1 MLCVDFLRCQVHW
14 QKQRRTLNS
23 PENLLV
29 KVDGKLTVDL
39 NQFKVACS
47 LKSVYFLLFLAA
59 DRLDLNITTSLIAM
73 IQNTLKNWSED
84 YYGPAFLDSSPSKR
98 DPVSQKEAAPSESS
112 TAEVVTAG
120 HFRKRAP
127 FVPFLLRNQTG
138 IVNLQLFRQKLQ
150 KYFHNSPQKFQVNVQ
165 YLLFFSGCSLHFAT
179 VTSSPSKV
187 VMTTTGLVFSGRV
200 HTSNISD
207 SSKKLSEWRELLPGG
222 EVPFEFKQSREKQRH
237 KVRSLFRTTID
248 EVERGAE

>member
-1 MLCVDFLRCQVHW
+1 M
-14 QKQRRTLNS
+14 T
-23 PENLLV
+23 
-29 KVDGKLTVDL
+29 G
-39 NQFKVACS
+39 S
-47 LKSVYFLLFLAA
+47 LKSVYFVLFLAA

-150 KYFHNSPQKFQVNVQ
+150 KYFHISPQVNV
-165 YLLFFSGCSLHFAT
+165 
-179 VTSSPSKV
+179 
-187 VMTTTGLVFSGRV
+187 
-200 HTSNISD
+200 
-207 SSKKLSEWRELLPGG
+207 
-222 EVPFEFKQSREKQRH
+222 
-237 KVRSLFRTTID
+237 
-248 EVERGAE
+248 